1 MALQSGVLSAGPDGG
16 RDTELDRVEILVLR
30 GREPTTLDK
39 SYSEKKVYCVVLRTD
54 GPVAVEL
61 AVWQDI
67 VRDPYVSPF
76 AGTQDSDVEGS
87 DVRPFAGCT
96 LRPLKLILK
105 LGFKLH

>member
-39 SYSEKKVYCVVLRTD
+39 SYSEKKVYSVVVLGTD

-67 VRDPYVSPF
+67 VRDPYVSPD
-76 AGTQDSDVEGS
+76 AGT
-87 DVRPFAGCT
+87 
-96 LRPLKLILK
+96 
-105 LGFKLH
+105 